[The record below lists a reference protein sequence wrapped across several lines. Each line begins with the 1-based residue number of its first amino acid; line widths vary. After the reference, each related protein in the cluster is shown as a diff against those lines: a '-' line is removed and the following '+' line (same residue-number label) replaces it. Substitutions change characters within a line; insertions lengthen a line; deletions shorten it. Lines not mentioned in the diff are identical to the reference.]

1 MSNPTDGVLHAGALP
16 RGLYEVSA
24 LNVLTSDGLGAWLA
38 EWKIAIALTTGNRL
52 MLVGRDGA
60 GAVRVSEH
68 RFDAVAGI
76 AADAGR
82 TLRLVSNW
90 QLWRLDDALADRPES
105 DDGGG
110 HDRLFLPQSARTTGF
125 LGSYDLAIGGDGQ
138 PMFTSAV
145 CNCVGTLS
153 ERLSF
158 TAVWRPPFVSA
169 LGGGDR
175 CHLTGLTLEDGA
187 LAYVTSATT
196 ADVPDGWRSAPH
208 DAGVVVDARTDEI
221 VAAGLALPHSPRLWR
236 DRLLVTAGGTGE
248 LLAIDPA
255 DGSRE
260 LVARIPGLAR
270 GLAVVGDHALLGCS
284 QLPGDS
290 FYAGAPIGEQDGL
303 RHGLVVVDL
312 ARGTIIEELQLLGA
326 SGEVIALDVLTDT
339 AWPGLGVAPG
349 GLTEQLSIV

>member
-1 MSNPTDGVLHAGALP
+1 MSNGTDGVLRTSTP
-16 RGLYEVSA
+16 PQGLYEVSA
-24 LNVLTSDGLGAWLA
+24 INVVTSDGFGPWLA
-38 EWKIAIALTTGNRL
+38 ERNLAIALTTGNRL
-52 MLVGRDGA
+52 LFIGRAADA
-60 GAVRVSEH
+60 AVRVSEH

-76 AADAGR
+76 AARDGQ
-82 TLRLVSNW
+82 TLHVASNW
-90 QLWRLDDALADRPES
+90 QLWRLDDALADQPS
-105 DDGGG
+105 ADDGHG

-125 LGSYDLAIGGDGQ
+125 LGSYDVAIGGDGQ
-138 PMFTSAV
+138 PLFTSAV

-175 CHLTGLTLEDGA
+175 CHLTGLALDDGE
-187 LAYVTSATT
+187 LAYVTSASTS
-196 ADVPDGWRSAPH
+196 DVPDGWRSAPH

-236 DRLLVTAGGTGE
+236 DRLLVAAGGTGE

-260 LVARIPGLAR
+260 LVAQVPGLAR
-270 GLAVVGDHALLGCS
+270 GLVVVGDHALLGCS
-284 QLPGDS
+284 ELPADS
-290 FYAGAPIGEQDGL
+290 FYAGAPIGERDGL
-303 RHGLVVVDL
+303 RHGVVVVDL
-312 ARGTIIEELQLLGA
+312 VRGAIIEELQLLGA

-339 AWPGLGVAPG
+339 VLPGLGVAPG
-349 GLTEQLSIV
+349 GLTEQLSVV